1 MAGRDES
8 ERDQAPLDDADT
20 GREVEEAV
28 RALEEGTGRPQ
39 PAVGAAGTPGQA
51 ESQGGSGSDV
61 PPANDEGDPT

>member
-20 GREVEEAV
+20 GREEVEEAV
-28 RALEEGTGRPQ
+28 RALEAGTPQ
-39 PAVGAAGTPGQA
+39 QAAGAAGTSGQA
-51 ESQGGSGSDV
+51 ESQGGAGSDV

>member
-28 RALEEGTGRPQ
+28 RALDEGTPQ
-39 PAVGAAGTPGQA
+39 PAAGAAGTPGQA
-51 ESQGGSGSDV
+51 EDQGGAGSEV